1 MTGVYINHIDADL
14 HSKFSLFA
22 RKQRE
27 RKIAAFVGVICVFTL
42 IAWLLFQIMPS
53 ASLGLKYIFAEVIDI
68 QTIDDGKGDKRNI
81 VVRYEGKQMIL
92 ISWRECP
99 IFCV

>member
-1 MTGVYINHIDADL
+1 M
-14 HSKFSLFA
+14 
-22 RKQRE
+22 
-27 RKIAAFVGVICVFTL
+27 FTL

-92 ISWRECP
+92 ISWMKYRV
-99 IFCV
+99 FCVKEWQGTSMPKGPTPRYPVLALPSDCVATNATE